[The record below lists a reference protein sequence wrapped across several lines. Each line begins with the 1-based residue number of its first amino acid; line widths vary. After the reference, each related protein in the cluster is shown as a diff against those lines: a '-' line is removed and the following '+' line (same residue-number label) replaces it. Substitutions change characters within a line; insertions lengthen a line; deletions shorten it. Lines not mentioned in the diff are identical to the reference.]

1 MKIELQ
7 GKKAIIAGGS
17 RGIGRS
23 IALAFAEAGADV
35 SICARGEEALRATEA
50 ELKRFNHQVHAATCD
65 LGDGPAVTAYV
76 KSAAEALGGIDI
88 LVNNA
93 SGFGASDDEA
103 GWAASINVDLMAS
116 VRASYAAL
124 PHLEKSKG
132 TIIHISS
139 IAGLVPSAR
148 TPPYGAVK
156 AALIQYT
163 LTQAAQLAAQAHP
176 RELHRAG
183 LDRVSRR
190 HLGKARPPNRSSTTP
205 SSAASA
211 SAAWAR
217 PRKSPASRC
226 SSQATRQA
234 GSPARPSRSTAARCS
249 AKTTMRVQVAII
261 GSGPAGLL
269 LGQLLIRAGIDA
281 IIVEQRSK
289 DYVLERIRAGVLEQ
303 GTVEMLD
310 RPGRGQT
317 PACRRPGARRRRTQ
331 LSRAAA
337 SASTSKGSPAGTW
350 WSTARP
356 RSRATSWT
364 RAKRPARRRFTR
376 PMT

>member
-1 MKIELQ
+1 MNIDLQ

-76 KSAAEALGGIDI
+76 KSAAEALGGIGV

-132 TIIHISS
+132 SIIHISS
-139 IAGLVPSAR
+139 IAGLAPSAR

-163 LTQAAQLAAQAHP
+163 LTQAAQLAGKHI
-176 RELHRAG
+176 
-183 LDRVSRR
+183 RVNCIAPGSVEFPGGTWEKRKTAEPKLYNAVLNSIR
-190 HLGKARPPNRSSTTP
+190 FGRLGTP
-205 SSAASA
+205 EEIASVALFLASDAAS
-211 SAAWAR
+211 WV
-217 PRKSPASRC
+217 
-226 SSQATRQA
+226 T
-234 GSPARPSRSTAARCS
+234 
-249 AKTTMRVQVAII
+249 
-261 GSGPAGLL
+261 
-269 LGQLLIRAGIDA
+269 
-281 IIVEQRSK
+281 
-289 DYVLERIRAGVLEQ
+289 
-303 GTVEMLD
+303 
-310 RPGRGQT
+310 GQT
-317 PACRRPGARRRRTQ
+317 IAVDGGQ
-331 LSRAAA
+331 MLS
-337 SASTSKGSPAGTW
+337 
-350 WSTARP
+350 
-356 RSRATSWT
+356 
-364 RAKRPARRRFTR
+364 
-376 PMT
+376 